1 MTSAKRPT
9 WRIVT
14 KVLTIA
20 VSLAVPVVAVMVLGG
35 SGLLPFSRPAAA
47 ADEFLLL
54 DTPPQVSAP
63 ASKPAQTGEPIDV
76 ELKDWEQTL
85 KGSNSM

>member
-1 MTSAKRPT
+1 MTNAKRPT
-9 WRIVT
+9 WRVVT
-14 KVLTIA
+14 KVVTVA

-35 SGLLPFSRPAAA
+35 NGLLPFSRSAAA

-63 ASKPAQTGEPIDV
+63 ASNRAQTGEPIDV